1 MNNLFDLLNTRLYHY
16 KDGSSEIS
24 PKMLS
29 EQFEIPVSDELTKYQ
44 QWLQNDIKISGK
56 SKCSQLLIGSINSVL
71 QFWDEYHNK
80 LKRIDYLETRHLSQ
94 DMLEL
99 FFARQRRS
107 EKNTSVFSFL
117 RNTSKFC
124 FVEQKT
130 KIEGTNVENIG
141 EDDNR
146 DDPSTPLE
154 YQVQSVP
161 EDLSGADY
169 WTYTEERDADEHTF
183 TLLDGNNF
191 PENSISDEDI
201 SDDEDLDVNEN
212 VIDLKSLD
220 VFNAAASPNLNMDDD
235 EIFEKVFPPEKF
247 SKILQ
252 DTLKYVDE
260 MGTSCNTFATNF
272 FSGWVLLRIIQS
284 TDCTKCKT
292 YVESGEIDPNVEKL
306 LQLKDRSTTPGETLL
321 TRSNSEFSKFVAI
334 SCKFLTE
341 YCSEIFWRQKVFTL
355 FRIGVKK
362 IMRRVNSNWFMQD
375 NPCSKHHEIALLKIF
390 KAQERNCTR
399 SEMEKFLRLAAQ
411 TQKKKT
417 DSSYNPSAS
426 KTAPSSKK
434 IKFTNVRLPN
444 LEIKSDNPAA
454 KKILRSLDM
463 DI

>member
-1 MNNLFDLLNTRLYHY
+1 
-16 KDGSSEIS
+16 
-24 PKMLS
+24 
-29 EQFEIPVSDELTKYQ
+29 
-44 QWLQNDIKISGK
+44 
-56 SKCSQLLIGSINSVL
+56 
-71 QFWDEYHNK
+71 
-80 LKRIDYLETRHLSQ
+80 
-94 DMLEL
+94 MLEL

-107 EKNTSVFSFL
+107 EKNTSVFLFL

-161 EDLSGADY
+161 EDLSGTDYNY

-220 VFNAAASPNLNMDDD
+220 VFNAAASPNFNMDDD
-235 EIFEKVFPPEKF
+235 KIFEKVFPPEKF

-272 FSGWVLLRIIQS
+272 FSGWVLHRIIQS

-321 TRSNSEFSKFVAI
+321 TRSNSEFSVSF
-334 SCKFLTE
+334 
-341 YCSEIFWRQKVFTL
+341 
-355 FRIGVKK
+355 
-362 IMRRVNSNWFMQD
+362 
-375 NPCSKHHEIALLKIF
+375 
-390 KAQERNCTR
+390 
-399 SEMEKFLRLAAQ
+399 
-411 TQKKKT
+411 
-417 DSSYNPSAS
+417 
-426 KTAPSSKK
+426 
-434 IKFTNVRLPN
+434 
-444 LEIKSDNPAA
+444 
-454 KKILRSLDM
+454 
-463 DI
+463 